1 MAYMLLPALFAV
13 FFAAYLAYLFLWK
26 KDSATLKSVLY
37 PGLFFIA
44 VWALLYYF
52 VLK

>member
-1 MAYMLLPALFAV
+1 MLLPSLLTV
-13 FFAAYLAYLFLWK
+13 VFAAYLAYLFLWK
-26 KDSATLKSVLY
+26 KDSATVKAVLY
-37 PGLFFIA
+37 PGLFFVA